1 MPNLR
6 SKTWTTT
13 TPATVGDAQYWEDH
27 LISDTAAAKAESS
40 VQTVNSVSPDAN
52 GNVDVVALPEGGT
65 TGQVL
70 TKLSNTSGDADWLDP
85 ASGGHTIQDDNGTS
99 MTQRT
104 ILQFENADVTDDAVN
119 GKTVVDCKGAKGDAA
134 TVTVGTTSTLP
145 AGSSATVTN
154 SGTTSAAVFNFGIP
168 AGADGTDGDDGVSVT
183 GVELLSTSGK
193 VKTYRMSFSNGNHF
207 DYQVTD
213 GADGSGAGDMLKTD
227 YDSDSSVYNAGGIA
241 SYVGGV
247 LPVITNTYSS
257 TSEDGM
263 SGKAVASAISGI
275 AIPVITNTY
284 SGTSEDGMSGKAVKQ
299 AIDSLDVSDSA
310 ESGKY
315 VSAVSETDGKISVTR
330 ENLPSVPD
338 ELSDL
343 TGDVA
348 ISTPTDGQVLT
359 YDFANSKWK
368 NQNPASG
375 GHNMIDNSDLLN
387 EMATAISEG
396 TSNDDV
402 VSAYGVGTWS
412 NVDRITLWTTV
423 AKDADC
429 IGAWNDTWET
439 DGVRTG
445 WIYHSLLAGVLS
457 NNNVDMKIE
466 FDPSASEAVSLAG
479 WRIDDSYTY
488 SGNTV
493 GCIAI
498 KLNSPVQN
506 ASGIKVAV
514 VLDFKRTE
522 VINVGTIS

>member
-65 TGQVL
+65 TEQVL
-70 TKLSNTSGDADWLDP
+70 TKVSNTSGDADWLDP

-104 ILQFENADVTDDAVN
+104 ILQFENADVTDDAVS

-193 VKTYRMSFSNGNHF
+193 VKTYRMSFSDGNHF

-227 YDSDSSVYNAGGIA
+227 YDSTSAVYNAGGIP
-241 SYVGGV
+241 SYVSGV

-263 SGKAVASAISGI
+263 SGKAVKSALETLDGTVTGSAG
-275 AIPVITNTY
+275 TGNTLTAL
-284 SGTSEDGMSGKAVKQ
+284 SQ
-299 AIDSLDVSDSA
+299 
-310 ESGKY
+310 
-315 VSAVSETDGKISVTR
+315 TDGKISATF
-330 ENLPSVPD
+330 N
-338 ELSDL
+338 
-343 TGDVA
+343 A
-348 ISTPTDGQVLT
+348 ISITKSQISDFPTIPTVNNATLTIQRNGTNVQTFTANASSDVTANILTDIWSSSSTADSSGNVVFDDLSNSYGYDLYSEDVLV
-359 YDFANSKWK
+359 
-368 NQNPASG
+368 
-375 GHNMIDNSDLLN
+375 H
-387 EMATAISEG
+387 ISSM
-396 TSNDDV
+396 TK
-402 VSAYGVGTWS
+402 GVGT
-412 NVDRITLWTTV
+412 N
-423 AKDADC
+423 
-429 IGAWNDTWET
+429 
-439 DGVRTG
+439 
-445 WIYHSLLAGVLS
+445 
-457 NNNVDMKIE
+457 
-466 FDPSASEAVSLAG
+466 
-479 WRIDDSYTY
+479 
-488 SGNTV
+488 
-493 GCIAI
+493 
-498 KLNSPVQN
+498 
-506 ASGIKVAV
+506 SGIKLTFETDAP
-514 VLDFKRTE
+514 
-522 VINVGTIS
+522 NGTVCKLRILR

>member
-193 VKTYRMSFSNGNHF
+193 VKTYRMSFSDGNHF

-213 GADGSGAGDMLKTD
+213 GSDGSGAGDMLKAD
-227 YDSDSSVYNAGGIA
+227 YDSTSAVLNAGGIP
-241 SYVGGV
+241 SYVSGV

-257 TSEDGM
+257 
-263 SGKAVASAISGI
+263 
-275 AIPVITNTY
+275 
-284 SGTSEDGMSGKAVKQ
+284 TSEDGMSGKAVKQ

-310 ESGKY
+310 VSGQY

-330 ENLPSVPD
+330 ANLPTVPTKV
-338 ELSDL
+338 SDL
-343 TGDVA
+343 TNDSGYQTASDVSTA
-348 ISTPTDGQVLT
+348 ISGKADTSSLGDLAYIDKDGVSSTKVLQGDGTWVTP
-359 YDFANSKWK
+359 S
-368 NQNPASG
+368 SG
-375 GHNMIDNSDLLN
+375 GHNMISNSNLISAMN
-387 EMATAISEG
+387 TAITEG
-396 TSNDDV
+396 VSNDDV
-402 VSAYGVGTWS
+402 VSAYGVGKWS

-439 DGVRTG
+439 DGIRTG

-466 FDPSASEAVSLAG
+466 FDPSASEPVSLAG

-488 SGNTV
+488 NGNTV

-498 KLNSPVQN
+498 KLNAPVQN

-514 VLDFKRTE
+514 VLDFKRNE